1 MTKTK
6 KDHPERR
13 KGNDNPLSRNH
24 SKSVRFRI
32 RVQET
37 KEAEQEIK
45 EYDERYSPN
54 PRVY

>member
-6 KDHPERR
+6 KDSPERK
-13 KGNDNPLSRNH
+13 KGDDTPLSRNH

-32 RVQET
+32 RVQEE
-37 KEAEQEIK
+37 KEANQEIK
-45 EYDERYSPN
+45 EYDEDNQPN

>member
-6 KDHPERR
+6 KDSPERK
-13 KGNDNPLSRNH
+13 KGDDTPLSRNH

-32 RVQET
+32 RVQEE
-37 KEAEQEIK
+37 KEAKEAIK
-45 EYDERYSPN
+45 DYDEDNSRN

>member
-6 KDHPERR
+6 KDSPERK
-13 KGNDNPLSRNH
+13 KGDDTPLSRNP

-32 RVQET
+32 RVQEE
-37 KEAEQEIK
+37 KEAKQEIK
-45 EYDERYSPN
+45 EYDEDNQPN

>member
-6 KDHPERR
+6 KDSPER
-13 KGNDNPLSRNH
+13 KKKDESGFSKNH

-32 RVQET
+32 RVQEE
-37 KEAEQEIK
+37 KEAEQAIK
-45 EYDERYSPN
+45 EYDENNQRN

>member
-6 KDHPERR
+6 KDSPEN
-13 KGNDNPLSRNH
+13 KKEDTSLLSKNH

-32 RVQET
+32 RVQEE

-45 EYDERYSPN
+45 EYDEEHQPN

>member
-6 KDHPERR
+6 KDSPER
-13 KGNDNPLSRNH
+13 KKVDDTPLSRNH

-32 RVQET
+32 RVQEE
-37 KEAEQEIK
+37 KEAKQEIK
-45 EYDERYSPN
+45 EYDEDNQPN

>member
-13 KGNDNPLSRNH
+13 KGGDNPLSKNH

-32 RVQET
+32 RVQEA

-45 EYDERYSPN
+45 DYDERYSPN

>member
-6 KDHPERR
+6 KDSPERR
-13 KGNDNPLSRNH
+13 KGDDSPLSRNH
-24 SKSVRFRI
+24 SKAMKYRL

-45 EYDERYSPN
+45 EYDDGHSKN

>member
-6 KDHPERR
+6 KDHPERK
-13 KGNDNPLSRNH
+13 KGGDSPLSRNH

-32 RVQET
+32 RVQEQ

-45 EYDERYSPN
+45 EYDDRYSQN

>member
-6 KDHPERR
+6 KDSPERK
-13 KGNDNPLSRNH
+13 KGDDTPLSKNH

-32 RVQET
+32 RVQEE
-37 KEAEQEIK
+37 KEAKQEIK
-45 EYDERYSPN
+45 EYDEDNQPN